1 VNYKDKQ
8 SECYDT
14 VLTAYIIDAFNKI
27 NIRAYL
33 KVNFVMTSIATGMCW
48 RAFWFSTLAM
58 MNIWFLFCL
67 LMASVHPELD
77 SNVND
82 FTICIRAV

>member
-27 NIRAYL
+27 NIRAYF
-33 KVNFVMTSIATGMCW
+33 KVNFVMTSIATGMC
-48 RAFWFSTLAM
+48 
-58 MNIWFLFCL
+58 
-67 LMASVHPELD
+67 
-77 SNVND
+77 
-82 FTICIRAV
+82 